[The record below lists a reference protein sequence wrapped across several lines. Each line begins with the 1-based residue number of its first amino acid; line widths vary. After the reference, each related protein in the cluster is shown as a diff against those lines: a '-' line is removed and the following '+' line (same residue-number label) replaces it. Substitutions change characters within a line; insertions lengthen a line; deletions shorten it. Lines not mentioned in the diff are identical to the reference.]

1 MLGHE
6 ENRRRYIVTQL
17 SYKHIFQIYLDRSYI
32 YIYIYVNIW
41 KYGKYMCIYAC
52 IIQVYMYTYI
62 YIYNIYTEIKKPKT
76 RCVRVN
82 IK

>member
-41 KYGKYMCIYAC
+41 KYGKYMCIYVC
-52 IIQVYMYTYI
+52 II
-62 YIYNIYTEIKKPKT
+62 
-76 RCVRVN
+76 
-82 IK
+82 